1 MKKLSNFFILSAII
15 LFTFSCSDSNNQIEE
30 ENIVEKVMKSKE
42 ELNKG
47 VVQKIFTLEDF
58 KTYARNK
65 NSVVSKLSNEARA
78 EFIKSLDFNEKGI
91 ISTAKYTIVEM
102 ELTESENE
110 SFWLLLGM
118 SKQAYTDYKEYK
130 CVSPHN
136 CQKLEEFICL
146 TGC

>member
-1 MKKLSNFFILSAII
+1 
-15 LFTFSCSDSNNQIEE
+15 
-30 ENIVEKVMKSKE
+30 MKSKE

-130 CVSPHN
+130 CVSSHN